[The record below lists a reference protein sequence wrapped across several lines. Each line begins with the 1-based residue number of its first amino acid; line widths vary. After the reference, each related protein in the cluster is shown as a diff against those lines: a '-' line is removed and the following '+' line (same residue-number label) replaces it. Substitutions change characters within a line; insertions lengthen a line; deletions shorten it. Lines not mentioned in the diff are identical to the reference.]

1 MRKFAL
7 FALLL
12 LILPT
17 AVFAQERDRDEDWRR
32 RRAYDDAPRR
42 DAFELTPFLGFR
54 WGGTVY
60 SSDVFGGFNDEL
72 QVAASPSFG
81 ADLAIPLGGS
91 GMKVT
96 LMANHQS
103 SELESGG
110 GLFEPDEE
118 FGDFDV
124 TYFHGGLQIPFGG
137 SRNAVPYGVVSAGVA
152 RLDPH
157 ISGVT
162 AETRFSASGGFGI
175 KLPMNR
181 NAAIRIEGRGYYT
194 SLEEAT
200 DCSFCDVFVD
210 ENFYQGEVNIGFT
223 FGF

>member
-1 MRKFAL
+1 MKKSAL
-7 FALLL
+7 LAVLL

-17 AVFAQERDRDEDWRR
+17 TLFAQDRDDDWRR

-42 DAFELTPFLGFR
+42 DAFELTPFAGFR
-54 WGGTVY
+54 WGGTVFQ
-60 SSDVFGGFNDEL
+60 SDVFGGFNDEL

-81 ADLAIPLGGS
+81 ADLAIPLGGT

-96 LMANHQS
+96 LMANHQA
-103 SELESGG
+103 SELESGR
-110 GLFEPDEE
+110 GLFEPDQEL
-118 FGDFDV
+118 GDFDV

-137 SRNAVPYGVVSAGVA
+137 SRNAVPYGIVSAGVA

-157 ISGVT
+157 LSGVS

-175 KLPMNR
+175 KLPMSSNS
-181 NAAIRIEGRGYYT
+181 AISLEGRGYFT

-210 ENFYQGEVNIGFT
+210 ENFYQGEVNVGFT
-223 FGF
+223 FSF

>member
-1 MRKFAL
+1 MKKSAL
-7 FALLL
+7 LVVLL

-17 AVFAQERDRDEDWRR
+17 TLFAQDRRDDDWRR

-42 DAFELTPFLGFR
+42 DAFELTPFAGFR

-60 SSDVFGGFNDEL
+60 SSDVFGFNDEL

-81 ADLAIPLGGS
+81 GDLAIPLGGT
-91 GMKVT
+91 GMKLT
-96 LMANHQS
+96 LMANHQA

-124 TYFHGGLQIPFGG
+124 TYFHGGLQIPFAR
-137 SRNAVPYGVVSAGVA
+137 SRNAVPYGVVSAGLA

-157 ISGVT
+157 LRGVT
-162 AETRFSASGGFGI
+162 AENRFSASGGIGI
-175 KLPMNR
+175 KLPMSR
-181 NAAIRIEGRGYYT
+181 NAAIRLEGRGYFT
-194 SLEEAT
+194 SLEEST

-210 ENFYQGEVNIGFT
+210 ENFYQGEVNVGFT
-223 FGF
+223 FSF